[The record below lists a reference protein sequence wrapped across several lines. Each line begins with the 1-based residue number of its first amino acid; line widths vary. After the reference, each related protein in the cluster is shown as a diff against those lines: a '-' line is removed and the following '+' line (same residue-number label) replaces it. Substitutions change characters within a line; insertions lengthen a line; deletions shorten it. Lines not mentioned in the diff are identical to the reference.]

1 LCLKFKQPS
10 GNFVIIGQDFLGK
23 FMVIMAKP
31 AYIKEMNTVFA
42 IVLAAGQSRR
52 LGGDIA
58 KPWRELA
65 GRPVLDHA
73 VSALANHPRI
83 KSGVIVAHHSAL
95 DEAKALAAPYGWSV
109 VEGGDERAFSV
120 KNGLQAIENNKPDYV
135 LIHDAA
141 RPFIPH
147 DVLDRLIDALD
158 HGAKGVIP
166 TLPPSDSLKKV
177 KNNIVLDRVDRDGID
192 RVQTP
197 QGFDFPLIKSL
208 HDADKT
214 GKATDDSSLLED
226 HDHQVTTVMGDPMMD
241 KITTAADLTRAEYLA
256 QGLQY
261 PRDDVTLETRIAT
274 GFDVHRFSD
283 APGPIMLGGVA
294 LDHDRGFDAHSDGDV
309 TLHALTDAIYGT
321 MADGDIGSHFPP
333 SDDQWKGKDSAF
345 FLIAAAEQ
353 LAQHGGTIRFVDLTI
368 IAEAP
373 KITPHRDAIRHRIA
387 DLLKISISRVSVKA
401 TTTESL
407 GFTGRR
413 EGIAV
418 QAAVTVTIP
427 PQDDKP

>member
-1 LCLKFKQPS
+1 MCLKFKQPS
-10 GNFVIIGQDFLGK
+10 GVLGKLNRDFLGK
-23 FMVIMAKP
+23 SMVIMAKP
-31 AYIKEMNTVFA
+31 AYIKKMKTVSA

-58 KPWRELA
+58 KPWRHLA
-65 GRPVLDHA
+65 GRPVLYHA
-73 VSALANHPRI
+73 VSALAAHPRI
-83 KSGVIVAHHSAL
+83 NSGVIVAHHSAL
-95 DEAKALAAPYGWSV
+95 DDAKALAAPYGWSV
-109 VEGGDERAFSV
+109 VEGGAERAFSV
-120 KNGLQAIENNKPDYV
+120 KNGLEALTGQNPDYV

-177 KNNIVLDRVDRDGID
+177 KNSIVLDRVDRDDID

-208 HDADKT
+208 HDADQT
-214 GKATDDSSLLED
+214 GQATDDSSLLED

-256 QGLQY
+256 QGLQKQ
-261 PRDDVTLETRIAT
+261 RDNVSQETRIAT

-294 LDHDRGFDAHSDGDV
+294 LEHDRGFDAHSDGDV
-309 TLHALTDAIYGT
+309 ALHALTDAIYGT

-333 SDDQWKGKDSAF
+333 SDDQWKDKDSAF

-353 LAQHGGTIRFVDLTI
+353 LAQHGGTIRFVDMTI
-368 IAEAP
+368 IAEAQKSP
-373 KITPHRDAIRHRIA
+373 PTVMPFVIA
-387 DLLKISISRVSVKA
+387 LLTFLRSVFLVSPLK
-401 TTTESL
+401 
-407 GFTGRR
+407 
-413 EGIAV
+413 
-418 QAAVTVTIP
+418 
-427 PQDDKP
+427 PQPRKV

>member
-1 LCLKFKQPS
+1 
-10 GNFVIIGQDFLGK
+10 
-23 FMVIMAKP
+23 MVIRAYC
-31 AYIKEMNTVFA
+31 AYIKRMKTVSA
-42 IVLAAGQSRR
+42 ILLAAGQSRR
-52 LGGDIA
+52 LGGDVA
-58 KPWRELA
+58 KPWRHLA

-73 VSALANHPRI
+73 LSALAAHPRVEH
-83 KSGVIVAHHSAL
+83 GVIVAHPSAL
-95 DEAKALAAPYGWSV
+95 DDAKALAAPYGWSV
-109 VEGGDERAFSV
+109 IEGGAERAFSV
-120 KNGLQAIENNKPDYV
+120 KNGLMALSDTPPQYV

-147 DVLDRLIDALD
+147 DALDRIITALD
-158 HGAKGVIP
+158 QGAKGVIP
-166 TLPPSDSLKKV
+166 TLPPSDSLKKTADNKV
-177 KNNIVLDRVDRDGID
+177 IGRVSRDGID

-197 QGFDFPLIKSL
+197 QGFDFALIKSL
-208 HDADKT
+208 HDADQT
-214 GKATDDSSLLED
+214 GMATDDSSLLED

-241 KITTAADLTRAEYLA
+241 KITTSSDLTRAEIIADGLDA
-256 QGLQY
+256 QRLDAKRRRLMANEQQ
-261 PRDDVTLETRIAT
+261 ETRMAT

-283 APGPIMLGGVA
+283 APGPIMLGGIA

-309 TLHALTDAIYGT
+309 ALHALTDAIYGT
-321 MADGDIGSHFPP
+321 MADGDIGAHFPP

-345 FLIAAAEQ
+345 FLEAAAEQ
-353 LAQHGGTIRFVDLTI
+353 LAQHQGVIRFVDLTI

-373 KITPHRDAIRHRIA
+373 KITPYRDAIRHRIA

-427 PQDDKP
+427 HEDHHTPQA

>member
-1 LCLKFKQPS
+1 
-10 GNFVIIGQDFLGK
+10 
-23 FMVIMAKP
+23 MVIMAKP
-31 AYIKEMNTVFA
+31 AYKNEYSVTNC
-42 IVLAAGQSRR
+42 SCRW
-52 LGGDIA
+52 A
-58 KPWRELA
+58 KPPLGEISPSLGATGGTSCFGSCCVRA
-65 GRPVLDHA
+65 CRP
-73 VSALANHPRI
+73 PRI

-95 DEAKALAAPYGWSV
+95 DEAKVLAAPYGWSV

-241 KITTAADLTRAEYLA
+241 KITTAADLNRAVYLA

-373 KITPHRDAIRHRIA
+373 DYPHRDAIRHRIA
-387 DLLKISISRVSVKA
+387 DLLKISISRVSVK
-401 TTTESL
+401 
-407 GFTGRR
+407 
-413 EGIAV
+413 
-418 QAAVTVTIP
+418 
-427 PQDDKP
+427 PQPRKV

>member
-1 LCLKFKQPS
+1 
-10 GNFVIIGQDFLGK
+10 
-23 FMVIMAKP
+23 MVIMP
-31 AYIKEMNTVFA
+31 ETAYIKEMKTVFA

-52 LGGDIA
+52 LGGDIV
-58 KPWRELA
+58 KPWRDLA

-73 VSALANHPRI
+73 VSALAAHPRI
-83 KSGVIVAHHSAL
+83 QKGVIVAQQSTL
-95 DEAKALAAPYGWSV
+95 NETEALAAPYGWSV
-109 VEGGDERAFSV
+109 VEGGAERAFSV
-120 KNGLQAIENNKPDYV
+120 KSGLEALAAHSPDYV

-177 KNNIVLDRVDRDGID
+177 KNNIVVDRIDRDGID

-197 QGFDFPLIKSL
+197 QGFDFKVIKSL
-208 HDADKT
+208 HDADKQGT
-214 GKATDDSSLLED
+214 ATDDSSLLED

-256 QGLQY
+256 QGLQT
-261 PRDDVTLETRIAT
+261 PRDNVTFKKHSETRLAT

-294 LDHDRGFDAHSDGDV
+294 LEHDRGFDAHSDGDV
-309 TLHALTDAIYGT
+309 ALHALTDAIYGT

-333 SDDQWKGKDSAF
+333 SDNQWKDKDSAF

-368 IAEAP
+368 IAETP
-373 KITPHRDAIRHRIA
+373 KITPHRDAIRHRLA

-427 PQDDKP
+427 PQDETPERT

>member
-1 LCLKFKQPS
+1 MILEIFNKDF
-10 GNFVIIGQDFLGK
+10 IGK
-23 FMVIMAKP
+23 SMVIMAKP
-31 AYIKEMNTVFA
+31 AYIKEMKTVIA

-52 LGGDIA
+52 LGGEIA
-58 KPWRELA
+58 KPWRHLA

-73 VSALANHPRI
+73 VSAIATHPRI
-83 KSGVIVAHHSAL
+83 NKGVIVAHHSAQ
-95 DEAKALAAPYGWSV
+95 DEARALAAPYGWSV
-109 VEGGDERAFSV
+109 VEGGEERAFSV
-120 KNGLQAIENNKPDYV
+120 KNGLQALTEQDPDYV

-158 HGAKGVIP
+158 NGAKGVIP

-177 KNNIVLDRVDRDGID
+177 KNSIVLDRVDRDGID

-197 QGFDFPLIKSL
+197 QGFDFQLIKSL
-208 HDADKT
+208 HDADHT
-214 GKATDDSSLLED
+214 GQATDDSSLLED
-226 HDHQVTTVMGDPMMD
+226 SDHQVTTVMGDPMMD
-241 KITTAADLTRAEYLA
+241 KITTASDLTRAEYLA
-256 QGLQY
+256 KGLQL
-261 PRDDVTLETRIAT
+261 PRDNMTSETRLETRVAT

-294 LDHDRGFDAHSDGDV
+294 LEHDRGFDAHSDGDV
-309 TLHALTDAIYGT
+309 ALHALTDAIYGT

-353 LAQHGGTIRFVDLTI
+353 LTQQNGLISFVDLTI
-368 IAEAP
+368 IAETP

-427 PQDDKP
+427 PQGDNP